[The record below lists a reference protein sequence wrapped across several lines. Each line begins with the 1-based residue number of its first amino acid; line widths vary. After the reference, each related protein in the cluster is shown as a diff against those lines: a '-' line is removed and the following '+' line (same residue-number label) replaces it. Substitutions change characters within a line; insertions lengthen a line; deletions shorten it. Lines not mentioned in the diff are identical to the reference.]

1 MGTARPHHNYL
12 DNQLDNV
19 RISYWVLSESNS
31 KMIILQ
37 EFSLI
42 SGCEFA
48 YSFFFTC
55 ILIKLDL
62 EWLIPLTVSIS
73 IIDDDILDKQDNS
86 STITFFF

>member
-1 MGTARPHHNYL
+1 METARPHHNYL

-19 RISYWVLSESNS
+19 RISYWVLSESYS

-37 EFSLI
+37 EFALI
-42 SGCEFA
+42 SGCEFS
-48 YSFFFTC
+48 YLFFTC

-62 EWLIPLTVSIS
+62 EWLIPMTFSIS

-86 STITFFF
+86 SKITFFF